1 MDNNLI
7 ALNEKLTAIAENEQ
21 RVFEAGKAK
30 QECEWWE
37 RYQSIYVNG
46 NRLADRNN
54 YLYAFAGTGWDDT
67 TYNPIRTIKP
77 SANAQNIFSLS
88 NITDTKVD
96 VDLAYGGTTPN
107 CINVFTNAR
116 ALVTVRKLI
125 VDELTNMAN
134 QFTSCAA
141 LENLT
146 IEGTIGQNFN
156 AQWCPLTEESI
167 LSVVTHLSDTTS
179 GLTCTFKSTAVEAA
193 FTTEEWN
200 ALVATK
206 PNWTFAKA

>member
-1 MDNNLI
+1 MDNNLK

-30 QECEWWE
+30 RDYEWWD
-37 RYQSIYVNG
+37 RYQKQNHG
-46 NRLADRNN
+46 TPHEKAREN

-67 TYNPIRTIKP
+67 TYNPIRTIK
-77 SANAQNIFSLS
+77 AIGNGQNIFTLS

-96 VDLAYGGTTPN
+96 VDLAHGGTTPN
-107 CINVFTNAR
+107 CVNGFANAR

-125 VDELTNMAN
+125 VDETTQMDN
-134 QFTSCAA
+134 QFTNCTA

>member
-21 RVFEAGKAK
+21 RVFDAGKAK
-30 QECEWWE
+30 RDYEWWDKVAPTT
-37 RYQSIYVNG
+37 RYSYV
-46 NRLADRNN
+46 
-54 YLYAFAGTGWDDT
+54 YAFFGPWWTDDV
-67 TYNPIRTIKP
+67 YNPVRELTI
-77 SANAQNIFSLS
+77 ANASSSPNSTYMYGGS
-88 NITDTKVD
+88 MITDTKV
-96 VDLAYGGTTPN
+96 P
-107 CINVFTNAR
+107 INLSTNAER
-116 ALVTVRKLI
+116 VYNLVNTFTSATYLKTIRKLI
-125 VDELTNMAN
+125 VNERIAMDN
-134 QFTSCAA
+134 QFTSCTA